1 LNEITSLRETFQ
13 ESDMPAI
20 YPVFEKSRPDSVAF
34 NGNSLSRCLPQLDE
48 MAVAIKVT
56 PLSRFIDSHTM
67 AHEVLDEEAI
77 AALPVP
83 PVKWLEPEEGLLT
96 VRGILREAEQTNAHF
111 HSRRDDDTDTVLRE
125 LKELERLLVSAADE
139 ANRFHLLVE
148 M

>member
-1 LNEITSLRETFQ
+1 MKSRRRLNRSTV
-13 ESDMPAI
+13 SDMTAI
-20 YPVFEKSRPDSVAF
+20 YPVFEKPLTGSDTF

-67 AHEVLDEEAI
+67 VHEVLDDEAI
-77 AALPVP
+77 AAMAVP
-83 PVKWLEPEEGLLT
+83 PLEWLKPEDGLLT
-96 VRGILREAEQTNAHF
+96 VRGILLTAEETNARF
-111 HSRRDDDTDTVLRE
+111 HSRRGDDTAVVLRD